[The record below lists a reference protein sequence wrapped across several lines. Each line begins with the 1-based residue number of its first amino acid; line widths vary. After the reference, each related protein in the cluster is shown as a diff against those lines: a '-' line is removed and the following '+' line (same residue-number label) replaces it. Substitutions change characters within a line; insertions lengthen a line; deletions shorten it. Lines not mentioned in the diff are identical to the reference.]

1 VPTEVTFQSD
11 GFNTSESRPYFINPE
26 CYGDD
31 LAKWMMERLRA
42 TGYKTADEPGQED
55 FGWYFDFEVPAGPHC
70 CVIGYQPDDPEGQWI
85 VTRRSGSEGDRRYP
99 HRRARDSERAVAKRV
114 TPSPARRVRYGTG
127 VASGFPFSIM

>member
-1 VPTEVTFQSD
+1 VRTEVTFQSD

-85 VTRRSGSEGDRRYP
+85 VTLERSRGFIGSILGRRNKGIDE
-99 HRRARDSERAVAKRV
+99 AAVKAID
-114 TPSPARRVRYGTG
+114 GILTG
-127 VASGFPFSIM
+127 APEIRNVQWQNG